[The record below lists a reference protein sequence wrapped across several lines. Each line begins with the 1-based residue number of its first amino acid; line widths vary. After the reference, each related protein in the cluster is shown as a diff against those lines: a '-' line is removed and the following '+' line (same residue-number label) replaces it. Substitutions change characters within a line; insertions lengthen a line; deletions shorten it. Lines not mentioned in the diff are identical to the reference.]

1 MREKTVWIRNS
12 DGRQRKSVPTIF
24 WKEQNQDDLAL
35 STSGENIFIE
45 LLERHRKQE
54 ILEGSHSGSAVIN
67 PTSTRQ
73 DTGPIPG
80 LPQCLKNPALQ

>member
-12 DGRQRKSVPTIF
+12 DGRQRKSVPTTF

-45 LLERHRKQE
+45 LLESRGKQE

-67 PTSTRQ
+67 PTSTHQ
-73 DTGPIPG
+73 DKG